1 MFIMSDCN
9 QTPDWRSSPSG
20 DSCLNLEFASVL
32 SLEANRKVASAAAIL
47 NQGWREGCLRGVT
60 DIVPGM
66 VTVGLHYRPELI
78 STDCDDNSPY
88 CALEREVTSLLLGKN
103 HVSSSERRLI
113 EIPVCY
119 GGEYGPDLDKVASAC
134 GLSADALVEIHTSEW
149 FDVLMLGF
157 APGHPYI
164 GIFDPRLSPPRLDT
178 PRTVVKKG
186 SIGLANRQSVI
197 YPVDS
202 PGGWSL
208 IGRTPLR
215 MFNPQDPSPCT
226 LNMGDSVRFVA
237 IDQAAFEAIIAEG
250 NA

>member
-1 MFIMSDCN
+1 MSDCN
-9 QTPDWRSSPSG
+9 QALMWRSSPSG
-20 DSCLNLEFASVL
+20 DSCLSLEFASVL
-32 SLEANRKVASAAAIL
+32 SLEANRKVAAAAAIL
-47 NQGWREGCLRGVT
+47 NQGWRDGRLQGVT

-78 STDCDDNSPY
+78 ATDGSDSSPY
-88 CALEREVTSLLLGKN
+88 SALEHKVSALLQGKDCG
-103 HVSSSERRLI
+103 SSSERRLI

-119 GGEYGPDLDKVASAC
+119 GGEYGPDLDKVASEC
-134 GLSADALVEIHTSEW
+134 GLSADALTEIHTSEW
-149 FDVLMLGF
+149 LDVLMLGF

-164 GIFDPRLSPPRLDT
+164 GIFDPRLTPPRLDT
-178 PRTVVKKG
+178 PRTLVKKG

-215 MFNPQDPSPCT
+215 MFNPEDESPCA
-226 LNMGDSVRFVA
+226 LQMGDNVRFVA
-237 IDQAAFEAIIAEG
+237 IGTAQFEAMFAEE